1 MGASRLPSRAGRA
14 TARSGVGFRTS
25 ATSFLD
31 DVLGRNDGTPSAPGG
46 PGGGDGQPAN
56 SQAATSAVD
65 PADPDPEDPV
75 ENETGM
81 SAAERRRQILRERE
95 GLQIDTEALEEDR
108 PEFDRSDA
116 RLNKVVTGAGA
127 IAGLLGALGGSEVIA
142 RAGQGLAAGGAQN
155 LQRQR
160 ESFRRRRETFR
171 ERLQN
176 AEQFNREVSL
186 SVSEGRA
193 AAAGQEAQRA
203 FQEEQA
209 EEQRAF
215 QRGQARRDREFQEGQ
230 AERQAER
237 QKERDERQA
246 EAQRRLARLRDRL
259 EDNDNLS
266 DLEKEKMRKEI
277 DLIEARIGAREA
289 LKTKRTAEA
298 NGDGSGSGLQ
308 SEAAEQFGNLSDR
321 EVEALLQ
328 RGSQMVETGKP
339 PAADFNNSGTITEAE
354 MNRFLGTGNS
364 PPSQSDISRVSERV
378 NLLRAEAVRR
388 GLREPAQGDAG
399 STAESDSTETTV
411 PRDSTQR
418 DTTGGQGG
426 AQFELGDP
434 DAEEIQAAR
443 SLVQSGQMTERE
455 FRRLYP
461 NADLER

>member
-14 TARSGVGFRTS
+14 SDRTGVGFRTS
-25 ATSFLD
+25 STSFLD
-31 DVLGRNDGTPSAPGG
+31 DVLGRSTPGG
-46 PGGGDGQPAN
+46 PGGGQPSGDGAPRDRQR
-56 SQAATSAVD
+56 ATSAVE
-65 PADPDPEDPV
+65 PADPDPVDPV

-81 SAAERRRQILRERE
+81 SAAERRRQILQERQ
-95 GLQIDTEALEEDR
+95 GLRIDTEAMKEDR

-127 IAGLLGALGGSEVIA
+127 VAGLLGALGGSEVAA
-142 RAGQGLAAGGAQN
+142 RAGQGLAAGGAEN
-155 LQRQR
+155 LRRQR
-160 ESFRRRRETFR
+160 EGFRRRRETFR
-171 ERLQN
+171 ERLQQ

-193 AAAGQEAQRA
+193 QAAGQQAQRA

-215 QRGQARRDREFQEGQ
+215 QRGQA
-230 AERQAER
+230 ERQAER
-237 QKERDERQA
+237 QATRDERQA
-246 EAQRRLARLRDRL
+246 EAQRRLVRLRDRL

-277 DLIEARIGAREA
+277 DLIDARIGAREA
-289 LKTKRTAEA
+289 LESKRNRA
-298 NGDGSGSGLQ
+298 NTGEGGGGSGLQ
-308 SEAAEQFGNLSDR
+308 AEAAEQFGNLSDS

-328 RGSQMVETGKP
+328 RGSQLVESGKP
-339 PAADFNNSGTITEAE
+339 PAADFDNSGTVTEAE

-378 NLLRAEAVRR
+378 NLLRAEAARR
-388 GLREPAQGDAG
+388 GLIETEGNAG
-399 STAESDSTETTV
+399 SGAGTEAPGDSTETTV
-411 PRDSTQR
+411 PRSAR
-418 DTTGGQGG
+418 DTTGSAGDSGGQP
-426 AQFELGDP
+426 FELGEP
-434 DAEEIQAAR
+434 DADEIQAAR
-443 SLVQSGQMTERE
+443 SLVRNGQMTERE